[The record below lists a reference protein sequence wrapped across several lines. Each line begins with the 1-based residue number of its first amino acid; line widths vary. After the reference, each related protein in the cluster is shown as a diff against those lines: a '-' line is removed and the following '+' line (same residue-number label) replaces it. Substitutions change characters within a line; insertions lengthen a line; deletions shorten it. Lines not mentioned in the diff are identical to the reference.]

1 MLAPVTFSKPP
12 KSAWPTY
19 RGGRWLPWLLVAVA
33 ILVGTASLVHLLTES
48 WWFQSV
54 GYEAVFGKRLR
65 WQLGLG
71 LGTFG
76 LTALWLWG
84 HYQLARGITRER
96 SYRFSSRYSS
106 PQQRE
111 QFEQLMHLGS
121 LGAIGVL
128 ALGAAWQGAAA
139 WEQVLRF
146 LNPTDFGQT
155 DPIFSHDIG
164 FYLFRLPLWQGLQ
177 SNLLGLVVWALLLTL
192 VVYGLKGEIRPER
205 GWKYFLTGEAKA
217 HLCLLLALLAALLA
231 VGFWL
236 DRYSLLYSEGGV
248 IFGAGYTDVHA
259 RLQAY
264 WLMGFVT
271 LAIAVLFVLALWR
284 SGFSLPIVGMGL
296 YLAVLIVVNG
306 LYPWFQQNFVVEPNE
321 LTMER
326 PYIEHNIAFTRQ
338 AYNLTDVISEPF
350 PADSPL
356 DRAIL
361 DNNQPTVRN
370 IRLWDDVPL
379 LSSYKQLQEI
389 RLYYNFSDVDID
401 RYTLN
406 GDYRQVTLS
415 ARELS
420 VAQLPPEA
428 QNWINRQLKFTHGF
442 GLVMSPVNRVASN
455 GMPEFFL
462 RNVPPDSNVD
472 LLLEQPRIYYGEDT
486 ANYIFT
492 GTNTDEFD
500 YPLGDTNATYRY
512 TGEGGIPLNSLL
524 RRLAYAYD
532 LGNLRILISNYFSA
546 DSRIHYHR
554 LIRDRVQRVAPFLTY
569 DSDPYMVVVDGRM
582 KWVMDGYTVSDRY
595 PYAEPLHRYS
605 EMLAVADPSYGLLP
619 PSANYVRDA
628 VKVFIDAYD
637 GTLEFFVR
645 DTTDPVL
652 ATYQKMFPGLFQP
665 SEAMPASYREHLRYP
680 QDIFTIQAQ
689 MYRAYHMENP
699 EVFYNRE
706 DLWRF
711 PEHSQ
716 DGTLETMAPYYVIM
730 KLPKLEREEFLQ
742 ILPFTP
748 ANRDNMI
755 AWLAGGS
762 DGDNYGRLLLYEF
775 PKQELVF
782 GPSQIEARISQT
794 PEISEQ
800 ITLWGQQGSR
810 VLRGNLLVIP
820 IEQSLLYVQPI
831 YLRAEQGALPELR
844 RVIVSYGD
852 QVVMRETLDQALEA
866 IFGAARLPVI
876 ESPDSPDGTIPA
888 PLPSD
893 LASLIQ
899 SALTA
904 YQDGQT
910 ALQQGDW
917 QRYGQAQ
924 QQLET
929 LLQQL
934 ADQTP

>member
-1 MLAPVTFSKPP
+1 MTFSANS
-12 KSAWPTY
+12 KSTLGRS
-19 RGGRWLPWLLVAVA
+19 RGQRWLIGLLVAAFTVTT
-33 ILVGTASLVHLLTES
+33 LGSLVHLLTES

-54 GYEAVFGKRLR
+54 GYGAVFGKRLR
-65 WQLGLG
+65 WQVGLG

-84 HYQLARGITRER
+84 NYQLARGITRER
-96 SYRFSSRYSS
+96 TYRFSSRYSN
-106 PQQRE
+106 PQQQE
-111 QFEQLMHLGS
+111 QFEYLMHLGI
-121 LGAIGVL
+121 LGGIGML
-128 ALGAAWQGAAA
+128 SLGAAWRGATT

-146 LNPTDFGQT
+146 LNPSDFGQT
-155 DPIFSHDIG
+155 DPIFNHDIG

-177 SNLLGLVVWALLLTL
+177 SNLMGLVVGALLLAL
-192 VVYGLKGEIRPER
+192 AVYGLKGEIRPER
-205 GWKYFLTGEAKA
+205 GWKYFLTGEAKT
-217 HLCLLLALLAALLA
+217 HLCLLLAVLASLLA

-236 DRYSLLYSEGGV
+236 DRYSLLYAEGGV

-271 LAIAVLFVLALWR
+271 LSIAVLLVMALWR

-338 AYNLTDVISEPF
+338 AYNLTDVTSEPF

-462 RNVPPDSNVD
+462 RNVPPNSTVD
-472 LLLEQPRIYYGEDT
+472 LALEQPRIYYGEDT

-512 TGEGGIPLNSLL
+512 TGQGGVPLNSLL
-524 RRLAYAYD
+524 RRLIYAYD
-532 LGNLRILISNYFSA
+532 LGNLRILISNYFNG

-569 DSDPYMVVVDGRM
+569 DSDPYMVVVDGRL

-595 PYAEPLHRYS
+595 PYSEPLHRYS

-652 ATYQKMFPGLFQP
+652 ATYQKIFPGLFRP
-665 SEAMPASYREHLRYP
+665 NEAMPATYREHLRYP

-716 DGTLETMAPYYVIM
+716 DEGIETMAPYYVIM

-800 ITLWGQQGSR
+800 ITLWSQQGSR

-844 RVIVSYGD
+844 RVIVAYGD
-852 QVVMRETLDQALEA
+852 QVVMRETLDQALEV
-866 IFGAARLPVI
+866 IFGAARPSALP
-876 ESPDSPDGTIPA
+876 PDPGIAADPA
-888 PLPSD
+888 LPAD
-893 LASLIQ
+893 LSSLIQ
-899 SALTA
+899 AAVAA

-917 QRYGQAQ
+917 QRYGQSQ
-924 QQLET
+924 QQLEA

-934 ADQTP
+934 SDQAP

>member
-1 MLAPVTFSKPP
+1 
-12 KSAWPTY
+12 
-19 RGGRWLPWLLVAVA
+19 
-33 ILVGTASLVHLLTES
+33 
-48 WWFQSV
+48 
-54 GYEAVFGKRLR
+54 
-65 WQLGLG
+65 
-71 LGTFG
+71 
-76 LTALWLWG
+76 
-84 HYQLARGITRER
+84 
-96 SYRFSSRYSS
+96 
-106 PQQRE
+106 
-111 QFEQLMHLGS
+111 
-121 LGAIGVL
+121 
-128 ALGAAWQGAAA
+128 
-139 WEQVLRF
+139 
-146 LNPTDFGQT
+146 
-155 DPIFSHDIG
+155 
-164 FYLFRLPLWQGLQ
+164 
-177 SNLLGLVVWALLLTL
+177 
-192 VVYGLKGEIRPER
+192 
-205 GWKYFLTGEAKA
+205 
-217 HLCLLLALLAALLA
+217 
-231 VGFWL
+231 
-236 DRYSLLYSEGGV
+236 
-248 IFGAGYTDVHA
+248 
-259 RLQAY
+259 
-264 WLMGFVT
+264 
-271 LAIAVLFVLALWR
+271 
-284 SGFSLPIVGMGL
+284 
-296 YLAVLIVVNG
+296 
-306 LYPWFQQNFVVEPNE
+306 
-321 LTMER
+321 
-326 PYIEHNIAFTRQ
+326 
-338 AYNLTDVISEPF
+338 
-350 PADSPL
+350 
-356 DRAIL
+356 L

-462 RNVPPDSNVD
+462 RNVPPNSTVD
-472 LLLEQPRIYYGEDT
+472 LALEQPRIYYGEDT

-512 TGEGGIPLNSLL
+512 TGQGGVPLNSLL
-524 RRLAYAYD
+524 RRLIYAYD
-532 LGNLRILISNYFSA
+532 LGNLRILISNYFNG
-546 DSRIHYHR
+546 DSHIHYHR

-569 DSDPYMVVVDGRM
+569 DSDPYMVVVDGRL

-595 PYAEPLHRYS
+595 PYSEPLHRYS

-652 ATYQKMFPGLFQP
+652 ATYQKIFPGLFRP
-665 SEAMPASYREHLRYP
+665 NEAMPATYREHLRYP

-716 DGTLETMAPYYVIM
+716 DEGIETMAPYYVIM

-800 ITLWGQQGSR
+800 ITLWSQQGSR

-844 RVIVSYGD
+844 RVIVAYGD
-852 QVVMRETLDQALEA
+852 QVVMRETLDQALEV
-866 IFGAARLPVI
+866 IFGAARPSALP
-876 ESPDSPDGTIPA
+876 PDPGIAADPA
-888 PLPSD
+888 LPAD
-893 LASLIQ
+893 LSSLIQ
-899 SALTA
+899 AAVAA

-917 QRYGQAQ
+917 QRYGQSQ
-924 QQLET
+924 QQLEA

-934 ADQTP
+934 SDQAP

>member
-1 MLAPVTFSKPP
+1 MTFFANSK
-12 KSAWPTY
+12 SVLGQS
-19 RGGRWLPWLLVAVA
+19 RGQRWLIGLLVVA
-33 ILVGTASLVHLLTES
+33 FTAATLGSFVHLLTES
-48 WWFQSV
+48 WWFESV
-54 GYEAVFGKRLR
+54 GYGAVFGKRLR

-71 LGTFG
+71 AGTFG

-84 HYQLARGITRER
+84 NYSLATTITRER
-96 SYRFSSRYSS
+96 SYRFLSRY
-106 PQQRE
+106 QHQEQRE
-111 QFEQLMHLGS
+111 QFEQWLHLGS
-121 LGAIGVL
+121 LGTI
-128 ALGAAWQGAAA
+128 ALLSLGSAWRGAAG
-139 WEQVLRF
+139 WEAVLKF
-146 LNPTDFGQT
+146 LNPSSFGQA
-155 DPIFSHDIG
+155 DPIFNHDIG
-164 FYLFRLPLWQGLQ
+164 FYLFRLPLWQSLQ
-177 SNLLGLVVWALLLTL
+177 SNLLGLVVWALLLALT
-192 VVYGLKGEIRPER
+192 VYGLKGEIRPER

-217 HLCLLLALLAALLA
+217 HICLLLAALAALLA
-231 VGFWL
+231 AGFWL

-284 SGFSLPIVGMGL
+284 SGFSLPIVGMGM
-296 YLAVLIVVNG
+296 YLAVLILVNG

-338 AYNLTDVISEPF
+338 AYNLTDVVVEPF

-462 RNVPPDSNVD
+462 RNVPPDSTVD
-472 LLLEQPRIYYGEDT
+472 LALDQPRIYYGEDT

-492 GTNTDEFD
+492 GTSTDEFD

-512 TGEGGIPLNSLL
+512 TGQGGVPLNSFL

-554 LIRDRVQRVAPFLTY
+554 LIRDRVQRVVPFLTY
-569 DSDPYMVVVDGRM
+569 DSDPYMVVADGRL

-645 DTTDPVL
+645 DTADPVL
-652 ATYQKMFPGLFQP
+652 ATYQSIFPGLFQP
-665 SEAMPASYREHLRYP
+665 AEAMPASYREHLRYP

-711 PEHSQ
+711 PEHSV
-716 DGTLETMAPYYVIM
+716 DGRVEVMAPYYIIM

-775 PKQELVF
+775 PKQELIF

-810 VLRGNLLVIP
+810 VLQGNLLVIP

-866 IFGAARLPVI
+866 IFGIARPPVV
-876 ESPDSPDGTIPA
+876 PGADGTNLA

-899 SALTA
+899 SAITA

-924 QQLET
+924 QQLES

-934 ADQTP
+934 AEQTP